1 MRTLGT
7 LACLSLAACSGS
19 GESDPQ
25 LANTAQRSFAA
36 RDFTAISLEGPDT
49 VEIRTGGDFAVE
61 ARGEPAVLDQL
72 LVKSEGGTLRIGRK
86 ARQSWEWPLRSA
98 GSITVQMP
106 EIRAASATG
115 SGAVTLDRADDF
127 SGSVSGS
134 ADLTIGMLGGRTA
147 RLANTGSGTIA
158 AAGAVDTLSAELKG
172 SGDIAAPQ
180 LRAEEASVILQ
191 GSGAVQARVAGPAR
205 VALDGSGTVD
215 LGDMALCTS
224 TLAGSGS
231 IRCAS

>member
-1 MRTLGT
+1 
-7 LACLSLAACSGS
+7 
-19 GESDPQ
+19 
-25 LANTAQRSFAA
+25 
-36 RDFTAISLEGPDT
+36 
-49 VEIRTGGDFAVE
+49 
-61 ARGEPAVLDQL
+61 
-72 LVKSEGGTLRIGRK
+72 
-86 ARQSWEWPLRSA
+86 
-98 GSITVQMP
+98 
-106 EIRAASATG
+106 
-115 SGAVTLDRADDF
+115 
-127 SGSVSGS
+127 
-134 ADLTIGMLGGRTA
+134 MLGGRTA

-191 GSGAVQARVAGPAR
+191 GSGAVQASVAGPAR